1 MASKLEIG
9 SLLLLMSSTTE
20 KEKTGLFVHIGDKA
34 FQKNYVSHHG
44 NIKKQ
49 DKIYQITNI
58 FQVLAWIMQVE
69 HQIDTSSF

>member
-20 KEKTGLFVHIGDKA
+20 KKKTGLFVHIDDKTYR
-34 FQKNYVSHHG
+34 KNYVSHHG

-49 DKIYQITNI
+49 DNVQDIPDYK
-58 FQVLAWIMQVE
+58 
-69 HQIDTSSF
+69 